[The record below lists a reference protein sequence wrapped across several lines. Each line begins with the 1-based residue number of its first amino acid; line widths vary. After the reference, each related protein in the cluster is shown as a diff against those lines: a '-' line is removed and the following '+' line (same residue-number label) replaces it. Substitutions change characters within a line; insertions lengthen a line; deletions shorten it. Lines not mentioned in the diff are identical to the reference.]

1 MNKKSSLILF
11 ISIISFATLI
21 TAAGK
26 PFIYNGITFDLSQ
39 KETLKIAGKSANCV
53 TIDKQSVICG
63 NYKDAS
69 LRLIYKDDKLEEIT
83 VKTDITDV
91 NKTFARKLTELTEVY
106 GKPTKINLSKKS
118 AIFNKD
124 SSQAAI
130 WLRDNGILLYY
141 MCKKSGCKSISEIE
155 I

>member
-53 TIDKQSVICG
+53 TIDKQ
-63 NYKDAS
+63 
-69 LRLIYKDDKLEEIT
+69 
-83 VKTDITDV
+83 
-91 NKTFARKLTELTEVY
+91 
-106 GKPTKINLSKKS
+106 
-118 AIFNKD
+118 
-124 SSQAAI
+124 
-130 WLRDNGILLYY
+130 
-141 MCKKSGCKSISEIE
+141 
-155 I
+155 